1 MVYKGFS
8 STCYWSLRREEALA
22 HSSSA
27 ARHATPRHDAPR
39 RAAPRVAGLSRA
51 ELTPTRLFLPVTNGE
66 FLTAGPRSDTS
77 DRGMSRT
84 WVEPAAAPI

>member
-27 ARHATPRHDAPR
+27 ARLVTTR

-66 FLTAGPRSDTS
+66 FSDSWAT
-77 DRGMSRT
+77 
-84 WVEPAAAPI
+84 I

>member
-27 ARHATPRHDAPR
+27 ARLATPRHDAPQ
-39 RAAPRVAGLSRA
+39 VAGLSRA

-66 FLTAGPRSDTS
+66 FSDSWAT
-77 DRGMSRT
+77 
-84 WVEPAAAPI
+84 I